1 MPSLLV
7 GYGWRKSMTFLCVNV
22 NHGRLIRILH
32 ALENLDEF
40 FDVVTLFQVLVFKA
54 PRLEPVVLAG
64 AVALTQGTQVL
75 IDSAMI
81 FGDRHFVVVYH
92 DDDARAEFR
101 SLVQSLESL
110 AARKG
115 AVADN
120 GDDVLIGSLDVAR
133 LLQTGGKTHGSRSMP
148 HLEVIIF
155 RTFGR
160 RRIARNG
167 IHVIHIAEESR
178 SSSGE
183 HLMRIALVAYVKHE
197 LILWRIKNVVK
208 RHGSLHESQVRP
220 HMTAMLAHTV
230 QHSLSGFI
238 SHHLQFLQIQL
249 LQVGWRLY
257 FLNIHIFYTYSYDYM
272 MIIISG
278 CKDTKNPGNTHYPNY
293 RKNE

>member
-1 MPSLLV
+1 MPSLLI

-32 ALENLDEF
+32 ALENLDKF

-64 AVALTQGTQVL
+64 AVALAQGTQVL
-75 IDSAMI
+75 VDSAMI
-81 FGDRHFVVVYH
+81 FGDRHFVVVHH
-92 DDDARAEFR
+92 DDDARTEFR
-101 SLVQSLESL
+101 SLIQSLESL

-133 LLQTGGKTHGSRSMP
+133 LLQTGGKTHGSGSMP
-148 HLEVIIF
+148 HLEVIIL

-167 IHVIHIAEESR
+167 IHVVHIAKKSR
-178 SSSGE
+178 SSSGK

-208 RHGSLHESQVRP
+208 RHGSLHESEVWS
-220 HMTAMLAHTV
+220 HMTAMLAYTV

-238 SHHLQFLQIQL
+238 SHHLQLLQIQL

-257 FLNIHIFYTYSYDYM
+257 FLNIHFLIVLIM
-272 MIIISG
+272 ISG
-278 CKDTKNPGNTHYPNY
+278 CKDTKIPENTHYPNY

>member
-1 MPSLLV
+1 MPCLLV

-64 AVALTQGTQVL
+64 AVALAQGTQVL

-133 LLQTGGKTHGSRSMP
+133 LLQTGGKTHGS
-148 HLEVIIF
+148 
-155 RTFGR
+155 
-160 RRIARNG
+160 
-167 IHVIHIAEESR
+167 
-178 SSSGE
+178 
-183 HLMRIALVAYVKHE
+183 
-197 LILWRIKNVVK
+197 
-208 RHGSLHESQVRP
+208 
-220 HMTAMLAHTV
+220 
-230 QHSLSGFI
+230 
-238 SHHLQFLQIQL
+238 
-249 LQVGWRLY
+249 
-257 FLNIHIFYTYSYDYM
+257 
-272 MIIISG
+272 
-278 CKDTKNPGNTHYPNY
+278 
-293 RKNE
+293 

>member
-1 MPSLLV
+1 MPSLLI
-7 GYGWRKSMTFLCVNV
+7 GYGWRKSMTFLCMNV

-40 FDVVTLFQVLVFKA
+40 FDVVTLFQIIVFKA

-64 AVALTQGTQVL
+64 AVALAQGTQVL

-81 FGDRHFVVVYH
+81 FGDRHFVVVHH
-92 DDDARAEFR
+92 DDDARAELR
-101 SLVQSLESL
+101 SLVQTLESL

-115 AVADN
+115 AIADN
-120 GDDVLIGSLDVAR
+120 SYDVLIGTLDIAR
-133 LLQTGGKTHGSRSMP
+133 LLQTRGKTHGCRSMT
-148 HLEVIIF
+148 HLEVIVF

-160 RRIARNG
+160 RRITRNG
-167 IHVIHIAEESR
+167 IHVIHIAEESH

-208 RHGSLHESQVRP
+208 RHGSLHESEVWS

-238 SHHLQFLQIQL
+238 SHHLQLLQIQL

-257 FLNIHIFYTYSYDYM
+257 FLNIHIFYTYSYM
-272 MIIISG
+272 MIMISE
-278 CKDTKNPGNTHYPNY
+278 CKDTKIPENTHYPNY

>member
-1 MPSLLV
+1 MPSLLI
-7 GYGWRKSMTFLCVNV
+7 GYGWRKSMTFFCVNV

-32 ALENLDEF
+32 ALENLNEF

-54 PRLEPVVLAG
+54 PCLEPVVLAG
-64 AVALTQGTQVL
+64 AVALAQGTQVL
-75 IDSAMI
+75 VDSAMI
-81 FGDRHFVVVYH
+81 FGDRHFVVVHH

-101 SLVQSLESL
+101 SLIKSLESL

-120 GDDVLIGSLDVAR
+120 GDDVLIGTLDVAR
-133 LLQTGGKTHGSRSMP
+133 LLQTGGKTHRSGSMP

-183 HLMRIALVAYVKHE
+183 HLMRITLVAYVKHE

-220 HMTAMLAHTV
+220 HMTAMLAYTV

-238 SHHLQFLQIQL
+238 SHHLQLLQIQL

-257 FLNIHIFYTYSYDYM
+257 FLNIHIFILIV
-272 MIIISG
+272 MILL
-278 CKDTKNPGNTHYPNY
+278 
-293 RKNE
+293 